1 VAYCWFIKCASK
13 VGRKWPVVGSSSGI
27 ARLVASVNWVDNQV
41 CYQGWDKVLSG
52 SFIKCASQVRRKW
65 HADGSKSV
73 LARLMVTVS
82 SNWLDNQVC

>member
-1 VAYCWFIKCASK
+1 MASGWFIKWDSK
-13 VGRKWPVVGSSSGI
+13 VGGECQLGRQPSLLARSS
-27 ARLVASVNWVDNQV
+27 
-41 CYQGWDKVLSG
+41 DKVLSG

-82 SNWLDNQVC
+82 ANWLDNQVC